1 MARGKYSPKCP
12 HAKTDYD
19 YPYTCMGVLPSA
31 YNGDPKTFDPKIH
44 MSGYDDQGFDSYGYS
59 DFLGDG
65 TYVGLGQGIDRNGKT
80 EDDYFN
86 MDYDEFEYGPWR
98 D

>member
-1 MARGKYSPKCP
+1 MARGKYSPRCP
-12 HAKTDYD
+12 HANTDYD
-19 YPYTCMGVLPSA
+19 FKYNCYGKIPDT
-31 YNGDPKTFDPKIH
+31 YNGDSKTFDARIH

-59 DFLGDG
+59 DFLDDG
-65 TYVGLGQGIDRNGKT
+65 TWVGLGQGIDRNGKT

-86 MDYDEFEYGPWR
+86 MDDDEFDYGNWR